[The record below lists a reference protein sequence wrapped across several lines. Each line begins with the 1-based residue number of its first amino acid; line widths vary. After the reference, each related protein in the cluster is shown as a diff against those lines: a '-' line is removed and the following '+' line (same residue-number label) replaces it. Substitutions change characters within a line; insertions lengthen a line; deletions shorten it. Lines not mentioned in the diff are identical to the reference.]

1 MDTDKI
7 KTIMNLFEDSHISR
21 MNIQDGDLNI
31 TLEKDFIQTEIKSVQ
46 ENILENKK
54 EELENYIVKSPLV
67 GTYYQ
72 ASGEN
77 QEPYIKIGDKVNI
90 GDTLCIIEAMKVM
103 NEIKSEI
110 NGTVLDIKV
119 KNGETVEYDQPLIVI
134 GEEQW

>member
-21 MNIQDGDLNI
+21 MNIQDGDLKI

-46 ENILENKK
+46 KNIQENKK
-54 EELENYIVKSPLV
+54 EILENYIVKSPLV

-110 NGTVLDIKV
+110 SGTVLDIKV

-134 GEEQW
+134 GEEQ

>member
-21 MNIQDGDLNI
+21 MNIQDGDLKI

-46 ENILENKK
+46 ENIQENKK

-134 GEEQW
+134 GEEQ

>member
-21 MNIQDGDLNI
+21 MNIQDGDLKI
-31 TLEKDFIQTEIKSVQ
+31 TSKKDFIQPVIKYVQ
-46 ENILENKK
+46 KNIQEKK
-54 EELENYIVKSPLV
+54 QERLENYIVKSQLV

-110 NGTVLDIKV
+110 SGTVLDIKV

-134 GEEQW
+134 GEEQ

>member
-21 MNIQDGDLNI
+21 MNIQDGDLKI
-31 TLEKDFIQTEIKSVQ
+31 TLEKDFIKTEINSVQ
-46 ENILENKK
+46 ENIQENKK

-134 GEEQW
+134 GEEQ